1 MVKKIKLYNNFKI
14 PKSHQKSILL
24 IGNFDGFHL
33 GHQKLFKLAKQY
45 KKKNKIKFGVVTF
58 NPIPKMFFNNNL
70 KNKITELQSNLD
82 RIKEENND
90 LYNKVADLAETLK
103 SKDYFE
109 EPDYQYLIDENRR
122 LEQERNELLIDNKKL
137 ANQVED
143 KIDQLR
149 KSGF

>member
-1 MVKKIKLYNNFKI
+1 MTELEQLKTK
-14 PKSHQKSILL
+14 
-24 IGNFDGFHL
+24 
-33 GHQKLFKLAKQY
+33 
-45 KKKNKIKFGVVTF
+45 
-58 NPIPKMFFNNNL
+58 NNNL
-70 KNKITELQSNLD
+70 KNKITDLQSNLD
-82 RIKEENND
+82 RIKEENNN

-137 ANQVED
+137 ASQVED